1 MKKTKK
7 KLNKK
12 LLFSAVLLSIAC
24 VILSLAEIYNSRKSY
39 IEQYEKNT
47 ELYLD
52 SLLLN
57 GQYRAKEQ
65 NTGLAEGIIQVIETE
80 FPTSARM
87 FCLVGME
94 NEILFL
100 RDQVGTAELYDV
112 TVADYIGAGE
122 PGNIRSGKINST
134 VSRVQKKDRYVI
146 TRMDKETEQGI
157 LTVAVCTQESYLLK
171 SGNFDMLLQHL
182 SVYIGLLAIA
192 FVVFVAYLSMKVREQ
207 IQREASLAEQ
217 LTNDRVLIEKMSRHL
232 ERHEKGDVMGGEGSY
247 YPRSVVERVLAN
259 LTREQR
265 RNSRKAMIYC
275 EKNSQLMMV
284 RMAVLIERILNGRGI
299 FCLWAEDEYQIVVL
313 NAENETVENIVKQ
326 VLVQYR
332 DMYQADIDGI
342 RITIDRL

>member
-1 MKKTKK
+1 MKK

-12 LLFSAVLLSIAC
+12 LLFFAVLLSIAC
-24 VILSLAEIYNSRKSY
+24 VVLSLAEIYNSRKSY

-47 ELYLD
+47 EMYLD

-65 NTGLAEGIIQVIETE
+65 NTDLTEGIIQIIETE
-80 FPTSARM
+80 FPTSAQM
-87 FCLVGME
+87 FCLVGKD

-112 TVADYIGAGE
+112 TVADYIGAGK
-122 PGNIRSGKINST
+122 PDNIRNGKINST
-134 VSRVQKKDRYVI
+134 VSYLQKKDRYVI
-146 TRMDKETEQGI
+146 TRIDKETEQGI
-157 LTVAVCTQESYLLK
+157 LTVAVCTKETYLLK
-171 SGNFDMLLQHL
+171 NGNFDMLIQHL
-182 SVYIGLLAIA
+182 LVYIGLLAIA
-192 FVVFVAYLSMKVREQ
+192 FFVFVAYLSMRVREQ
-207 IQREASLAEQ
+207 TERETSLSEQ
-217 LTNDRVLIEKMSRHL
+217 LTNDRALIERMSKHL
-232 ERHEKGDVMGGEGSY
+232 ERHEKGDVMGGESSY
-247 YPRSVVERVLAN
+247 YPRSVVERVLSN

-265 RNSRKAMIYC
+265 RNSRKIMIYC
-275 EKNSQLMMV
+275 EKNSQVMLV

-326 VLVQYR
+326 LLVQYR
-332 DMYQADIDGI
+332 DMYQADIDEI